1 MENKL
6 NKRDNADAQADHQ
19 LFGEKSV
26 TSYKTYPIDTHTWR
40 IEDIFGD
47 YMYLVE
53 GTNQS
58 ALIDTGMG
66 LSGLADVVRTLTNK
80 PVIVLCTH
88 GHVDHVGANGEFE
101 KIYIHPED
109 EALLRQHGDSAYRQ
123 ECLPAFM
130 KEIGVQ
136 LPNQMIED
144 LIHVSQPE
152 KLSYLFDG
160 QRIDLGERTL
170 EVIGIPGHTRGSVC
184 FLDQANRQLFSGDM
198 LCTMGIML
206 NFDCST
212 TVSQFLATM
221 EKLKAR
227 VSGCVDE
234 VYGGHHVAPITTD
247 YIDKYI
253 ECGRSLLVSS
263 EGAVAEQGVFGQ
275 FWRYFYDDISLTYTK
290 ATLK

>member
-1 MENKL
+1 MENQV
-6 NKRDNADAQADHQ
+6 NKH
-19 LFGEKSV
+19 
-26 TSYKTYPIDTHTWR
+26 YKTYPIDAHTWR

-53 GTNQS
+53 GNDQA

-66 LSGLADVVRTLTNK
+66 LSGLAGVVRALTDK

-101 KIYIHPED
+101 NIFIHPAD
-109 EALLRQHGDSAYRQ
+109 EALLRQHGGSAYRQ

-130 KEIGVQ
+130 KEIGAQ
-136 LPNQMIED
+136 LPSQMIED
-144 LIHVSQPE
+144 LIHVSQP
-152 KLSYLFDG
+152 KTLSYLADG
-160 QRIDLGERTL
+160 QKIDLGERTL

-184 FLDQANRQLFSGDM
+184 FQDPSNRQLFSGDM

-212 TVSQFLATM
+212 TVSEFLTTM
-221 EKLKAR
+221 EKLKNR
-227 VSGCVDE
+227 VSGRVDH
-234 VYGGHHVAPITTD
+234 VYGGHHKAPITTD

-253 ECGRSLLVSS
+253 ECGRRLLKNSD
-263 EGAVAEQGVFGQ
+263 GAVQEQGVFGQ
-275 FWRYFYDDISLTYTK
+275 FWRYFYDDISLTYTE
-290 ATLK
+290 ATLR